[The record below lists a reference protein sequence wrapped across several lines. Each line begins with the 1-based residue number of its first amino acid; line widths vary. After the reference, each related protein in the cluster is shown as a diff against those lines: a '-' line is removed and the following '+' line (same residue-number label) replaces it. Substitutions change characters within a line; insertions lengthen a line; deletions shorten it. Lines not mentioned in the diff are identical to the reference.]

1 MKLRRLIIFGIALSL
16 LTSCFGKEEET
27 PVVTPQKVVK
37 VLTPKADEA
46 ANKDKSLEWMVRYL
60 SEADGIHREAW
71 WVLTAARPPIGK
83 SPFGK
88 AQRALLAS
96 QNIKLTN
103 KSLFRCDR
111 YLVKRDVL
119 GLAGYPQKGEIF
131 EKCSE
136 KTEAK
141 RLASFDVPKDG
152 ELNLIFYPENLQEV
166 LGLGASILNKQIH
179 CSLRGRDKLESLNC
193 KDWAQDRSKEQMIRL
208 DVYDYQKSGKN
219 LIKLR
224 GKVYENLTDIRKI
237 EADVPM
243 EGKITVLE
251 TELYAP
257 EAPPVAVTPTPA
269 GTPTKPGAPGAI
281 APTGPV
287 AVPGVNQPLEPVSG
301 TPSLGMPPPRDLPGG
316 IDPDVMLQRGQQQQG
331 QGGEITPDEPGADGW
346 PEGEAP
352 PQEGLPQEP
361 QPEVESDP
369 SMLVPEPIPQ
379 PIPQQIEPVEGAPHG
394 R

>member
-1 MKLRRLIIFGIALSL
+1 MKLRRLFFVAVLL
-16 LTSCFGKEEET
+16 LTSCFGKKEET
-27 PVVTPQKVVK
+27 SAPALQKTVK
-37 VLTPKADEA
+37 VLTPKAEEA

-60 SEADGIHREAW
+60 AEADGIHREAW

-88 AQRALLAS
+88 AQRALLSS

-111 YLVKRDVL
+111 YLVKRDIL
-119 GLAGYPQKGEIF
+119 GLVGYPQKGDIF

-136 KTEAK
+136 KSEAK
-141 RLASFDVPKDG
+141 RLASFDVPKEG
-152 ELNLIFYPENLQEV
+152 ELNIVFYPDHLQEV
-166 LGLGASILNKQIH
+166 LGLGAGILNKQIQ
-179 CSLRGRDKLESLNC
+179 CSLRGKEKLESLNC
-193 KDWAQDRSKEQMIRL
+193 KDWAQDRTKEQMIRL

-257 EAPPVAVTPTPA
+257 EAPPVVATPTPA
-269 GTPTKPGAPGAI
+269 VVPTKPGVSP
-281 APTGPV
+281 
-287 AVPGVNQPLEPVSG
+287 QPLEPVSG
-301 TPSLGMPPPRDLPGG
+301 NPSLGMPPSRDLPGG
-316 IDPDVMLQRGQQQQG
+316 VDPDVMLQREQQG
-331 QGGEITPDEPGADGW
+331 QPQGVESVPVEPGADGW

-352 PQEGLPQEP
+352 PQEQHLKEGD
-361 QPEVESDP
+361 VDP
-369 SMLVPEPIPQ
+369 SMIVPEPIPQ

>member
-1 MKLRRLIIFGIALSL
+1 MPA
-16 LTSCFGKEEET
+16 
-27 PVVTPQKVVK
+27 PQKMVK
-37 VLTPKADEA
+37 VLTPKADEV

-60 SEADGIHREAW
+60 AEADGIHREAW

-119 GLAGYPQKGEIF
+119 GLVGYPQKGEIF

-141 RLASFDVPKDG
+141 RLASFDVPKEG
-152 ELNLIFYPENLQEV
+152 ELNIVFYPDNLQEV
-166 LGLGASILNKQIH
+166 LGLGAGILNKQIQ
-179 CSLRGRDKLESLNC
+179 CSLRGKEKLESLNC

-257 EAPPVAVTPTPA
+257 EAPPVVVTPTPSVA
-269 GTPTKPGAPGAI
+269 PVKPGI
-281 APTGPV
+281 ASPTMP
-287 AVPGVNQPLEPVSG
+287 
-301 TPSLGMPPPRDLPGG
+301 TMPPPRDLPDGV
-316 IDPDVMLQRGQQQQG
+316 DPDVMMQRGQQQG
-331 QGGEITPDEPGADGW
+331 QGVESVPVEPGADGW

-352 PQEGLPQEP
+352 PQDEGMPQEH
-361 QPEVESDP
+361 QEGEMDP
-369 SMLVPEPIPQ
+369 SMIVPEPIPQ

>member
-1 MKLRRLIIFGIALSL
+1 MKLRRLFFVAVLL
-16 LTSCFGKEEET
+16 LTSCFGKKEET
-27 PVVTPQKVVK
+27 SAPALQKTVK
-37 VLTPKADEA
+37 VLTPKAEEA

-60 SEADGIHREAW
+60 AEADGIHREAW

-88 AQRALLAS
+88 AQRALLSS

-111 YLVKRDVL
+111 YLVKRDIL
-119 GLAGYPQKGEIF
+119 GLVGYPQKGDIF

-136 KTEAK
+136 KSEAK
-141 RLASFDVPKDG
+141 RLASFDVPKEG
-152 ELNLIFYPENLQEV
+152 ELNIVFYPDHLQEV
-166 LGLGASILNKQIH
+166 LGLGAGILNKQIQ
-179 CSLRGRDKLESLNC
+179 CSLRGKEKLESLNC
-193 KDWAQDRSKEQMIRL
+193 KDWAQDRTKEQMIRL

-237 EADVPM
+237 EADVPI

-257 EAPPVAVTPTPA
+257 EAPPVVATPTPA
-269 GTPTKPGAPGAI
+269 VVPTKPGGSR
-281 APTGPV
+281 
-287 AVPGVNQPLEPVSG
+287 PLEPVSG
-301 TPSLGMPPPRDLPGG
+301 GNPNLGMPPSRDLPGG
-316 IDPDVMLQRGQQQQG
+316 VDPDVMLQREQQG
-331 QGGEITPDEPGADGW
+331 QPQGVESVPVEPGADGW

-352 PQEGLPQEP
+352 PQEQHHQEGD
-361 QPEVESDP
+361 VDP
-369 SMLVPEPIPQ
+369 SMIVPEPIPQ